1 MKNDASIHATQ
12 TDDPCGNTLYDD
24 DSLYE
29 FVIKLSDL
37 MQQPQIYGSGVS
49 LSMLERHLLKVIAKN
64 PGITAS
70 RIAESW
76 NRTRGAI
83 SQQVRKLERN
93 GYIKKIKHIFNEKT
107 DQLYTTQLGEEI
119 NNAHLRNDASAAKL
133 KSQSLLSV
141 CTAEEVAAFHKV
153 IHEFTK
159 LLDEDFR
166 QLPQGTRKARD
177 CPARSAEDCVS
188 EKLLEP

>member
-1 MKNDASIHATQ
+1 MEIDTSIHVTQ
-12 TDDPCGNTLYDD
+12 TDDPNGNTLYDD

-37 MQQPQIYGSGVS
+37 MQQPQNYGDGVS

-70 RIAESW
+70 RIAETW

-83 SQQVRKLERN
+83 SQQVKKLERN

-107 DQLYTTQLGEEI
+107 DQLYTTQLGEKI
-119 NNAHLRNDASAAKL
+119 NNEHLRNDASAAKL
-133 KSQSLLSV
+133 KSQSLLRV
-141 CTAEEVAAFHKV
+141 CTAEEMAAFHKV
-153 IHEFTK
+153 MHEFTK

-166 QLPQGTRKARD
+166 QLPEGTREARD
-177 CPARSAEDCVS
+177 GPARCE
-188 EKLLEP
+188 E